1 MSESSVAR
9 PVRKV
14 AVADHI
20 WNAFETMAL
29 EMGSDRDGLIN
40 QALFMFARLN
50 GYLNSGTALAP
61 EVPASAPAAGDIL
74 RLSAVEAPP
83 AEEQTPPPAQPLG
96 RRPTMGPPLGR
107 PPPRE
112 SRLDPEPLAL
122 RARAADLDAEP
133 RRRIGE
139 TPGRAVPGMSDPEPE
154 PPQDDGEF
162 DVPPAAGR
170 GMDNDPDRMAVAER
184 VLETAAEL
192 ERLIK
197 GKQQPGLQA
206 ELPAHENGPDLTP
219 APGAVAEKGLH
230 LIYEENELERIAKE
244 RFLIGRGKHC
254 DLVINSGKVSR
265 EHAAIVLENGEYFI
279 EDLGSSN
286 GTWFNKQ
293 RIKRRKIEDGDEYFI
308 CSDKV
313 KCVLR

>member
-1 MSESSVAR
+1 MSETSMAR

-20 WNAFETMAL
+20 WDAFETMAQ

-40 QALFMFARLN
+40 QALFVFARLN
-50 GYLNSGTALAP
+50 GYLSSGTVLSPGAA
-61 EVPASAPAAGDIL
+61 VSAPPPADVL
-74 RLSAVEAPP
+74 RLSAVETPP

-112 SRLDPEPLAL
+112 SRLDPEPLSL
-122 RARAADLDAEP
+122 RSRADVDPEP
-133 RRRIGE
+133 RRRVGE
-139 TPGRAVPGMSDPEPE
+139 TPGRAMPVMSEFEAESPHDDEGFDA
-154 PPQDDGEF
+154 PP
-162 DVPPAAGR
+162 PGR

-197 GKQQPGLQA
+197 GKQQPPLQP
-206 ELPAHENGPDLTP
+206 ELPSHDAAPDLTP
-219 APGAVAEKGLH
+219 APTAMPEKGLH
-230 LIYEENELERIAKE
+230 LIYEENELERIAKD
-244 RFLIGRGKHC
+244 RFVIGRGKHC

-265 EHAAIVLENGEYFI
+265 EHAAIVQENGEFFI

-313 KCVLR
+313 KCVFR